1 MEFKKIQLN
10 GFKSF
15 ADKTNFLI
23 EEGLTG
29 IVGPNGCGKS
39 NIVESLR
46 WVMGETSAKSMRGS
60 GMEDVI
66 FNGTSNKASK
76 NIAEVSIDV
85 ENKNNEGPVQY
96 RDLDQI
102 SVRRKIEKDKGSKFY
117 INDKEVRA
125 RDAQMF
131 FADLSTGAHS
141 PSMISQG
148 RIGALVTAKPTDRRA
163 ILEEAAGISGLHV
176 RRHEA
181 ELRLG
186 AAENNL
192 KRADELRRQQ
202 EKQLANLQKQAEEAT
217 KYKLISEEIKKIEAG
232 LYYLKLLEIEAGL
245 YYLKL
250 LEIDKEIKIEN
261 EINNEA
267 EGEVEGFNNKI
278 TELENLI
285 KIATDKV
292 SPLREKNIENLSRIQ
307 RLNLELQS
315 LDEENTRIQDEIES
329 INKSIS
335 TLDEDIN
342 RERGIIIDA
351 NSNEKRLKEEKAD
364 LIEIDSK
371 YFETEKLSNEDLENA
386 KKELKK
392 EQEAVDEV
400 VNNIAEGSINIS
412 LGPIKNVKNSI
423 NRAKELIDSN
433 EIQQAVTLLDRCN
446 MELDNF
452 LNDLKNE
459 KSRQELLNVNEKS
472 QNIKQLQEKYADAY
486 SKNQSIK
493 NESIKRNERIKTI
506 ETEIE
511 SWKNLLSN
519 SEKMVAELIERKNK
533 LSDQLKKLE
542 NQPRVQAERK
552 GQISEN
558 LRISDKEKV
567 DNDIVIEETDKRIET
582 LRTELNEI
590 QEQSIQIRERK
601 ASSGATIEGLQKR
614 KSDLLDR
621 INSELNLSE
630 DNILENSNL
639 NGVEELPNA
648 IDQEDALDKKKQE
661 RESLGS
667 VNLKADEETSKYED
681 EIKKMEQ
688 DRSDLVTA
696 IVKLKDSINELNQ
709 KGRERLIEAFEK
721 VNRKFNE
728 VYTKLFNGGNA
739 KLELVDSDDPLEA
752 GLEMLVSPPGK
763 RLQSITLLSGG
774 EQALTALS
782 LIFAVFLTNP
792 SPICVLD
799 EVDAPLDDAN
809 VTRFCN
815 LLEELIK
822 ITNTKFII
830 VTHHA
835 LTMSKM
841 NRLYGVTMP
850 EKGISQL
857 VAVDLQKA
865 ESMVA

>member
-1 MEFKKIQLN
+1 
-10 GFKSF
+10 
-15 ADKTNFLI
+15 
-23 EEGLTG
+23 
-29 IVGPNGCGKS
+29 
-39 NIVESLR
+39 
-46 WVMGETSAKSMRGS
+46 
-60 GMEDVI
+60 
-66 FNGTSNKASK
+66 
-76 NIAEVSIDV
+76 
-85 ENKNNEGPVQY
+85 
-96 RDLDQI
+96 
-102 SVRRKIEKDKGSKFY
+102 
-117 INDKEVRA
+117 
-125 RDAQMF
+125 
-131 FADLSTGAHS
+131 
-141 PSMISQG
+141 MISQG

-163 ILEEAAGISGLHV
+163 ILEEAANISGLHV

-181 ELRLG
+181 ELRLN
-186 AAENNL
+186 AAETNL

-232 LYYLKLLEIEAGL
+232 LYYLKLLDIDNEIR
-245 YYLKL
+245 
-250 LEIDKEIKIEN
+250 IEN

-267 EGEVEGFNNKI
+267 EGEVSNFNQQI
-278 TELENLI
+278 TEFESLI
-285 KIATDKV
+285 KAETDKV

-315 LDEENTRIQDEIES
+315 LDEENVRTQDEIE
-329 INKSIS
+329 NFKKSLKTIE
-335 TLDEDIN
+335 EDID
-342 RERGIIIDA
+342 REKGIVIDA
-351 NSNEKRLKEEKAD
+351 NSNEKRLKEEKSE

-371 YFETEKLSNEDLENA
+371 YFETEKLSNEDLEKA
-386 KKELKK
+386 KSQLNE
-392 EQEAVDEV
+392 EQKAVDEIIEIFA
-400 VNNIAEGSINIS
+400 NGNINIS
-412 LGPIKNVKNSI
+412 IDPIKDVI
-423 NRAKELIDSN
+423 NTIEKIKELINSN
-433 EIQQAVTLLDRCN
+433 EANQALTLLDRTK
-446 MELDNF
+446 MELNNF
-452 LNDLKNE
+452 LNNLASDESKSKLTDIDEKN
-459 KSRQELLNVNEKS
+459 N
-472 QNIKQLQEKYADAY
+472 NIKLLQEKYADSF

-493 NESIKRNERIKTI
+493 KESIKRNERIKAI
-506 ETEIE
+506 ESEVE

-519 SEKMVAELIERKNK
+519 SEKMVTELTERKNK
-533 LSDQLKKLE
+533 LLSQLNVRDQ
-542 NQPRVQAERK
+542 QPKVQAERK
-552 GQISEN
+552 GQITEG
-558 LRISDKEKV
+558 LRISQNEKIE
-567 DNDIVIEETDKRIET
+567 NEKIIEETDKKIND
-582 LRTELNEI
+582 LRLELNDV
-590 QEQSIQIRERK
+590 QERSIQIRERK
-601 ASSGATIEGLQKR
+601 ASSGATVEGLKKR
-614 KSDLLDR
+614 KEDLLER
-621 INSELNLSE
+621 VSSELNLE
-630 DNILENSNL
+630 ENDILENSNL
-639 NGVEELPNA
+639 NGVVELPNSV
-648 IDQEDALDKKKQE
+648 DQEEALDEKKRE
-661 RESLGS
+661 REKLGS
-667 VNLKADEETSKYED
+667 VNLRADEETSKYEI

-688 DRSDLVTA
+688 DREDLVSA
-696 IVKLKDSINELNQ
+696 IIKLKESINELNQ
-709 KGRERLIEAFEK
+709 KGRERLLEAFEK

-809 VTRFCN
+809 VTRFCS
-815 LLEELIK
+815 LLDDLTK

>member
-15 ADKTNFLI
+15 ADKTSFLI
-23 EEGLTG
+23 EDGLTG

-66 FNGTSNKASK
+66 FSGTSNKASK
-76 NIAEVSIDV
+76 NIAEVSITV
-85 ENKNNEGPVQY
+85 SNQNNEGPVQF
-96 RDLDQI
+96 RELDELN
-102 SVRRKIEKDKGSKFY
+102 VRRKIEKDKGSKFY
-117 INDKEVRA
+117 FNDKEVRA

-141 PSMISQG
+141 PSIISQG

-181 ELRLG
+181 ELRLA

-217 KYKLISEEIKKIEAG
+217 KYKKISDEIKKIEAG
-232 LYYLKLLEIEAGL
+232 LYYLKLLEIE
-245 YYLKL
+245 
-250 LEIDKEIKIEN
+250 KEIKLEN
-261 EINNEA
+261 EINIEA
-267 EGEVEGFNNKI
+267 ESEVSGFNNRI
-278 TELENLI
+278 SEIEDLI
-285 KIATDKV
+285 KSETEKV
-292 SPLREKNIENLSRIQ
+292 LPLREKNIENLSKIQ
-307 RLNLELQS
+307 RLNLELKS
-315 LDEENTRIQDEIES
+315 LDEENTRIQDEIEN
-329 INKSIS
+329 IKKSLQ
-335 TLDEDIN
+335 TFDDDIN
-342 RERGIIIDA
+342 REKGIVIDA
-351 NSNEKRLKEEKAD
+351 NSNEKRLKEEKNE

-371 YFETEKLSNEDLENA
+371 YYETEKQSNQDLSYIKEKLKSEINKIKKLVELNKNDEAITVLENCQITI
-386 KKELKK
+386 E
-392 EQEAVDEV
+392 EY
-400 VNNIAEGSINIS
+400 AES
-412 LGPIKNVKNSI
+412 
-423 NRAKELIDSN
+423 
-433 EIQQAVTLLDRCN
+433 
-446 MELDNF
+446 
-452 LNDLKNE
+452 
-459 KSRQELLNVNEKS
+459 
-472 QNIKQLQEKYADAY
+472 Y
-486 SKNQSIK
+486 SKNQNIK
-493 NESIKRNERIKTI
+493 KDSIKRNERISI
-506 ETEIE
+506 IDNEFE

-519 SEKMVAELIERKNK
+519 SEKMIKELTERKTK
-533 LSDQLKKLE
+533 LNLQLEKLD
-542 NQPRVQAERK
+542 NQPKLQAEKK
-552 GQISEN
+552 GQISEG
-558 LRISDKEKV
+558 LRISEKEKTE
-567 DNDIVIEETDKRIET
+567 NENFINETDNKIET
-582 LRTELNEI
+582 LRTQLNEI

-601 ASSGATIEGLQKR
+601 ASSGATIEGLKKR
-614 KSDLLDR
+614 KNDLVDR
-621 INSELNLSE
+621 INAELSLNENNL
-630 DNILENSNL
+630 LENSDL
-639 NGVEELPNA
+639 FGKEDLPDAVN
-648 IDQEDALDKKKQE
+648 QEDLLDKKKQE
-661 RESLGS
+661 REKLGS
-667 VNLKADEETSKYED
+667 VNLKADEETNKYEA
-681 EIKKMEQ
+681 EIQKMEQ
-688 DRSDLVTA
+688 DRADLVTA
-696 IVKLKDSINELNQ
+696 IIKLKDSINELNQ
-709 KGRERLIEAFEK
+709 KGRERLIEAFGK

-739 KLELVDSDDPLEA
+739 KLELVDSEDPLEA

-809 VTRFCN
+809 VTRFCG
-815 LLEELIK
+815 LLEELTE

>member
-23 EEGLTG
+23 EDGLTG

-66 FNGTSNKASK
+66 FSGTSNKASK
-76 NIAEVSIDV
+76 NIAEVAVSIAN
-85 ENKNNEGPVQY
+85 ENNDGPIQFRELNQVN
-96 RDLDQI
+96 
-102 SVRRKIEKDKGSKFY
+102 VRRKIEKDKGSKFY

-141 PSMISQG
+141 PSIISQG

-181 ELRLG
+181 ELRLN

-217 KYKLISEEIKKIEAG
+217 KYKNISDEIKKIES
-232 LYYLKLLEIEAGL
+232 GL

-250 LEIDKEIKIEN
+250 LEIDKEIRVEN
-261 EINNEA
+261 EINKEA
-267 EGEVEGFNNKI
+267 EGEVSGFNNKI
-278 TELENLI
+278 SDIENLI
-285 KIATDKV
+285 KSETDKV
-292 SPLREKNIENLSRIQ
+292 APLREKNIENLSKIQ
-307 RLNLELQS
+307 RLNLELQG
-315 LDEENTRIQDEIES
+315 LDKEKTRIQDEIEN
-329 INKSIS
+329 IKKSIQ
-335 TLDEDIN
+335 TLEEDVG
-342 RERGIIIDA
+342 RENGIVIDA
-351 NSNEKRLKEEKAD
+351 NSNEKRLKEEKNE

-371 YFETEKLSNEDLENA
+371 YYETEKQSNEDLNGA
-386 KKELKK
+386 KSKLKFEIDK
-392 EQEAVDEV
+392 V
-400 VNNIAEGSINIS
+400 
-412 LGPIKNVKNSI
+412 
-423 NRAKELIDSN
+423 KELISLQKNDEAIN
-433 EIQQAVTLLDRCN
+433 V
-446 MELDNF
+446 LDNC
-452 LNDLKNE
+452 KVIIE
-459 KSRQELLNVNEKS
+459 E
-472 QNIKQLQEKYADAY
+472 YADSY
-486 SKNQSIK
+486 SKNQNIKKDSI
-493 NESIKRNERIKTI
+493 ERNERINVIDK
-506 ETEIE
+506 EIQ

-519 SEKMVAELIERKNK
+519 SEKMVTELSERKNK
-533 LSDQLKKLE
+533 LNLQLETLD
-542 NQPRVQAERK
+542 NQPKLQAEKK
-552 GQISEN
+552 GQISEG
-558 LRISDKEKV
+558 LRISEKEKNENEV
-567 DNDIVIEETDKRIET
+567 VINSIDEKIET
-582 LRTELNEI
+582 LRSQLNEI

-601 ASSGATIEGLQKR
+601 ASSGATIEGLRKR
-614 KSDLLDR
+614 KNDLVDR
-621 INSELNLSE
+621 INSELNLTE

-639 NGVEELPNA
+639 FGKEELPDAVN
-648 IDQEDALDKKKQE
+648 QEDLLDKKKQE
-661 RESLGS
+661 REKLGS
-667 VNLKADEETSKYED
+667 VNLKADEETNKYEI
-681 EIKKMEQ
+681 EIKKMEK

-815 LLEELIK
+815 LLEELTK

>member
-46 WVMGETSAKSMRGS
+46 WAMGETSAKSMRGS

-66 FNGTSNKASK
+66 FSGTSNKASK
-76 NIAEVSIDV
+76 NLAEVSITV
-85 ENKNNEGPVQY
+85 TNENNEGPIQF
-96 RDLDQI
+96 RDNDEI
-102 SVRRKIEKDKGSKFY
+102 NVRRKIEKDKGSKFY

-181 ELRLG
+181 ELRLS

-202 EKQLANLQKQAEEAT
+202 EKQLVNLQKQAEEAT
-217 KYKLISEEIKKIEAG
+217 KYKNITDEIKKIEAG
-232 LYYLKLLEIEAGL
+232 LYYLKLLEIE
-245 YYLKL
+245 
-250 LEIDKEIKIEN
+250 KEIKIEN
-261 EINNEA
+261 EINTEA
-267 EGEVEGFNNKI
+267 EGEVSGFNNKI
-278 TELENLI
+278 LEMETLI
-285 KIATDKV
+285 KSETDKV
-292 SPLREKNIENLSRIQ
+292 TPLREKNIENLSRIQ

-315 LDEENTRIQDEIES
+315 LDEENDRIQDEIES
-329 INKSIS
+329 IKKSLQ
-335 TLDEDIN
+335 TFDDDIN
-342 RERGIIIDA
+342 REKGIVIDA
-351 NSNEKRLKEEKAD
+351 NSNEKRLKEEKNE

-371 YFETEKLSNEDLENA
+371 YYETERQSNKDLNNSKNKL
-386 KKELKK
+386 
-392 EQEAVDEV
+392 
-400 VNNIAEGSINIS
+400 NIEID
-412 LGPIKNVKNSI
+412 KV
-423 NRAKELIDSN
+423 KELINLQKNSEAIN
-433 EIQQAVTLLDRCN
+433 LLDNCKLII
-446 MELDNF
+446 EEYADIYG
-452 LNDLKNE
+452 KN
-459 KSRQELLNVNEKS
+459 
-472 QNIKQLQEKYADAY
+472 QNIKK
-486 SKNQSIK
+486 
-493 NESIKRNERIKTI
+493 ESVKRNERINI
-506 ETEIE
+506 IDNEIE
-511 SWKNLLSN
+511 SWKNLLAN
-519 SEKMVAELIERKNK
+519 SEKMVSELTDRKNK
-533 LSDQLKKLE
+533 LNFQLQNLD
-542 NQPRVQAERK
+542 NQPKLQAEKK
-552 GQISEN
+552 GKISEG
-558 LRISDKEKV
+558 LRISGIEKV
-567 DNDIVIEETDKRIET
+567 ENESIIDVTDEKIES
-582 LRTELNEI
+582 LRAQLNKV
-590 QEQSIQIRERK
+590 QEESIQIRERK
-601 ASSGATIEGLQKR
+601 ASSGATIEGLKKR
-614 KSDLLDR
+614 KNDLVDR
-621 INSELNLSE
+621 IVSELNLTE
-630 DNILENSNL
+630 ENILEHSDL
-639 NGVEELPNA
+639 FGSEELPDAVN
-648 IDQEDALDKKKQE
+648 QEDLLDKKKQE
-661 RESLGS
+661 REKLGS
-667 VNLKADEETSKYED
+667 VNLKADEETNKYET

-688 DRSDLVTA
+688 DRADLVTA
-696 IVKLKDSINELNQ
+696 IIKLKDSINELNQ
-709 KGRERLIEAFEK
+709 KGRERLTVAFDK

-728 VYTKLFNGGNA
+728 VYTKLFNGGSA
-739 KLELVDSDDPLEA
+739 TLELVDSDDPLEA

-815 LLEELIK
+815 LLEDLIK

>member
-23 EEGLTG
+23 EDGLTG

-66 FNGTSNKASK
+66 FSGTSNKPSK
-76 NIAEVSIDV
+76 NIAEVSVTVSNDD
-85 ENKNNEGPVQY
+85 NEGPIQF
-96 RDLDQI
+96 RELNEI
-102 SVRRKIEKDKGSKFY
+102 NVRRKIEKDKGSKFY
-117 INDKEVRA
+117 INDKEVRS

-181 ELRLG
+181 ELRLN

-192 KRADELRRQQ
+192 KRADELRKQQ

-217 KYKLISEEIKKIEAG
+217 KYKNITDEIKKV
-232 LYYLKLLEIEAGL
+232 EAGL

-250 LEIDKEIKIEN
+250 LEIDKEIRIEN
-261 EINNEA
+261 EINTEA
-267 EGEVEGFNNKI
+267 ETEVSGFNNKI
-278 TELENLI
+278 NELENLI
-285 KIATDKV
+285 KLETDKV
-292 SPLREKNIENLSRIQ
+292 TPLREKNIENLSKIQ

-315 LDEENTRIQDEIES
+315 LDEENNRIQDEIKNIKDS
-329 INKSIS
+329 LQ
-335 TLDEDIN
+335 TFDDDII
-342 RERGIIIDA
+342 REKGIVIDA
-351 NSNEKRLKEEKAD
+351 NSNEKRLKEEKNE

-371 YFETEKLSNEDLENA
+371 YYQTEKQSKDDLENA
-386 KKELKK
+386 KNRLNSEIGNIKK
-392 EQEAVDEV
+392 
-400 VNNIAEGSINIS
+400 
-412 LGPIKNVKNSI
+412 
-423 NRAKELIDSN
+423 LITSK
-433 EIQQAVTLLDRCN
+433 
-446 MELDNF
+446 
-452 LNDLKNE
+452 KNE
-459 KSRQELLNVNEKS
+459 EAISMLNNCTVLIE
-472 QNIKQLQEKYADAY
+472 EYADSY
-486 SKNQSIK
+486 SKNQNIK
-493 NESIKRNERIKTI
+493 KESVKRNERISVIDK
-506 ETEIE
+506 EIE

-519 SEKMVAELIERKNK
+519 SEKMLIELNERKSK
-533 LSDQLKKLE
+533 LNLQLDKLD
-542 NQPRVQAERK
+542 NQPKIQAEKK

-558 LRISDKEKV
+558 LRISEEEKKENESIISITDEKV
-567 DNDIVIEETDKRIET
+567 ET
-582 LRTELNEI
+582 LRNKLNEI

-601 ASSGATIEGLQKR
+601 ASSGATIEGLKKR
-614 KSDLLDR
+614 KNDLVDR
-621 INSELNLSE
+621 ITSELNLTE
-630 DNILENSNL
+630 ENILENSNL
-639 NGVEELPNA
+639 YGKDELPDAVN
-648 IDQEDALDKKKQE
+648 QEDLLDKKKQE
-661 RESLGS
+661 REKLGS
-667 VNLKADEETSKYED
+667 VNLKADEETNKYEA
-681 EIKKMEQ
+681 ENKKMEQ
-688 DRSDLVTA
+688 DREDLVTA
-696 IVKLKDSINELNQ
+696 ILKLKESINELNQ
-709 KGRERLIEAFEK
+709 KGRERLIEAFDK

-728 VYTKLFNGGNA
+728 VYTRLFNGGNA

-815 LLEELIK
+815 LLEELTK

>member
-1 MEFKKIQLN
+1 MKFKQLEVI

-15 ADKTNFLI
+15 ADKTSFYF
-23 EEGLTG
+23 EDGLTG

-46 WVMGETSAKSMRGS
+46 WCMGETSAKSLRGS

-66 FNGTSNKASK
+66 FSGTTSRPSK
-76 NIAEVSIDV
+76 NLCEVALKL
-85 ENKNNEGPVQY
+85 ENDNRLPQFKDMSE
-96 RDLDQI
+96 I
-102 SVRRKIEKDKGSKFY
+102 EVRRKIEKDKGSKYFL
-117 INDKEVRA
+117 NGREVRA
-125 RDAQMF
+125 KDIQIL
-131 FADLSTGAHS
+131 FADLSTGPHS
-141 PSMISQG
+141 PSMVSQG
-148 RIGALVTAKPTDRRA
+148 RVGSLVTAKPTDRRA

-181 ELRLG
+181 ELRLN

-217 KYKLISEEIKKIEAG
+217 KYKNISDEIKKIEAG
-232 LYYLKLLEIEAGL
+232 LYYLKLLEI
-245 YYLKL
+245 
-250 LEIDKEIKIEN
+250 DKEIRVEN
-261 EINNEA
+261 EINTEA
-267 EGEVEGFNNKI
+267 EGEVSGFNSKI
-278 TELENLI
+278 SELENLI
-285 KIATDKV
+285 KSETDKV
-292 SPLREKNIENLSRIQ
+292 TPLREKNIENLSKIQ
-307 RLNLELQS
+307 RLNLELQG
-315 LDEENTRIQDEIES
+315 LDEENTRIQDEIEN
-329 INKSIS
+329 IKKSLQ
-335 TLDEDIN
+335 TFDDDIN
-342 RERGIIIDA
+342 REKGIVIDA
-351 NSNEKRLKEEKAD
+351 NSNEKRLKEEKSD
-364 LIEIDSK
+364 LIEVDSK
-371 YFETEKLSNEDLENA
+371 YYETEKQSNEDLDGA
-386 KKELKK
+386 KNKLKLEIDK
-392 EQEAVDEV
+392 
-400 VNNIAEGSINIS
+400 I
-412 LGPIKNVKNSI
+412 
-423 NRAKELIDSN
+423 KELINLKKN
-433 EIQQAVTLLDRCN
+433 EDAIKS
-446 MELDNF
+446 LDNCK
-452 LNDLKNE
+452 LVIE
-459 KSRQELLNVNEKS
+459 E
-472 QNIKQLQEKYADAY
+472 YADSY
-486 SKNQSIK
+486 SKNQNIK
-493 NESIKRNERIKTI
+493 KESVKRNERISVIDK
-506 ETEIE
+506 EIE

-519 SEKMVAELIERKNK
+519 SEKMVNELTERKNK
-533 LSDQLKKLE
+533 LNLQLEKLDS
-542 NQPRVQAERK
+542 QPKLQAEKK
-552 GQISEN
+552 GQISEG
-558 LRISDKEKV
+558 LRIAEKEKTENNLIISST
-567 DNDIVIEETDKRIET
+567 DEKIESFRSQ
-582 LRTELNEI
+582 LNEI

-601 ASSGATIEGLQKR
+601 ASSGATIEGLKKR
-614 KSDLLDR
+614 KNDLVDR
-621 INSELNLSE
+621 INSELNLTE
-630 DNILENSNL
+630 ENILENSNL
-639 NGVEELPNA
+639 FGKEELPDAVN
-648 IDQEDALDKKKQE
+648 QEDLLDKKKQE
-661 RESLGS
+661 REKLGS
-667 VNLKADEETSKYED
+667 VNLKADEETNKYET

-688 DRSDLVTA
+688 DRADLVTA
-696 IVKLKDSINELNQ
+696 IIKLKDSINELNQ
-709 KGRERLIEAFEK
+709 KGRERLIEAFDK

-809 VTRFCN
+809 VTRFCS
-815 LLEELIK
+815 LLEELTK

>member
-23 EEGLTG
+23 ENGLTG

-66 FNGTSNKASK
+66 FSGTSNKPSK
-76 NIAEVSIDV
+76 NIAEVSV
-85 ENKNNEGPVQY
+85 TVANENNEGPVQF
-96 RDLDQI
+96 RELNEI
-102 SVRRKIEKDKGSKFY
+102 NVRRKIEKDKGSKFY

-181 ELRLG
+181 ELRLS

-202 EKQLANLQKQAEEAT
+202 ERQLANLQKQAEEAT
-217 KYKLISEEIKKIEAG
+217 KYKNISDEIKK
-232 LYYLKLLEIEAGL
+232 IEAGL

-261 EINNEA
+261 EINTEA
-267 EGEVEGFNNKI
+267 ETEVSGFNNKI
-278 TELENLI
+278 NELEKKI
-285 KIATDKV
+285 KTEVDKIT
-292 SPLREKNIENLSRIQ
+292 PLREKNIENLSKIQ
-307 RLNLELQS
+307 RLNLELKS
-315 LDEENTRIQDEIES
+315 LDEENSRIQDEIE
-329 INKSIS
+329 NVKKSLQTIDDDIS
-335 TLDEDIN
+335 
-342 RERGIIIDA
+342 RERGIVIDA
-351 NSNEKRLKEEKAD
+351 NSNEKRLKEEKSE

-371 YFETEKLSNEDLENA
+371 YYQTEKQSNEDLENS
-386 KKELKK
+386 KNKLKS
-392 EQEAVDEV
+392 E
-400 VNNIAEGSINIS
+400 
-412 LGPIKNVKNSI
+412 
-423 NRAKELIDSN
+423 ID
-433 EIQQAVTLLDRCN
+433 
-446 MELDNF
+446 
-452 LNDLKNE
+452 K
-459 KSRQELLNVNEKS
+459 
-472 QNIKQLQEKYADAY
+472 IKQLINSQKNDDAIKSLDACQFVIEEYADSY
-486 SKNQSIK
+486 SKNQNIK
-493 NESIKRNERIKTI
+493 RESVKRNERIAIIDK
-506 ETEIE
+506 EIE

-519 SEKMVAELIERKNK
+519 SEKMVAELSDRKNK
-533 LSDQLKKLE
+533 LNVQRDKLD
-542 NQPRVQAERK
+542 NQPKFQAEKK

-558 LRISDKEKV
+558 LRISENEK
-567 DNDIVIEETDKRIET
+567 NENEQIINTTDEKIDA
-582 LRTELNEI
+582 LRNQLNEI

-601 ASSGATIEGLQKR
+601 ASSGATIEGLKKR
-614 KSDLLDR
+614 KNDLVDR
-621 INSELNLSE
+621 IISELNLTE
-630 DNILENSNL
+630 ENILENSNL
-639 NGVEELPNA
+639 FGVEELPDAVN
-648 IDQEDALDKKKQE
+648 QEDLLDKKKQE
-661 RESLGS
+661 REKLGS
-667 VNLKADEETSKYED
+667 VNLKADEETVKYET

-688 DRSDLVTA
+688 DRADLVTA
-696 IVKLKDSINELNQ
+696 IIKLKDSINELNQ
-709 KGRERLIEAFEK
+709 KGRERLIEAFDK

-809 VTRFCN
+809 VTRFCG

>member
-23 EEGLTG
+23 ENGLTG

-66 FNGTSNKASK
+66 FSGTSNKASK
-76 NIAEVSIDV
+76 NIAEVLVSV
-85 ENKNNEGPVQY
+85 KNDKNEGPVQY
-96 RDLDQI
+96 RELDEI
-102 SVRRKIEKDKGSKFY
+102 SVKRKIEKDKGSKFY

-125 RDAQMF
+125 RDVQMF

-181 ELRLG
+181 ELRLN

-202 EKQLANLQKQAEEAT
+202 ERQLVNLQKQAEEAAR
-217 KYKLISEEIKKIEAG
+217 YKKMSEEIKKIEAG
-232 LYYLKLLEIEAGL
+232 LYYLKLLEI
-245 YYLKL
+245 
-250 LEIDKEIKIEN
+250 DKEIGIEN
-261 EINNEA
+261 EINVEA
-267 EGEVEGFNNKI
+267 ETEVLDFNNRI
-278 TELENLI
+278 SEIDELI
-285 KIATDKV
+285 KSETDKV
-292 SPLREKNIENLSRIQ
+292 TPLREKNIENLSKIQ

-315 LDEENTRIQDEIES
+315 LDEQNSRIQDDIKN
-329 INKSIS
+329 IKK
-335 TLDEDIN
+335 TLQTLEEDID
-342 RERGIIIDA
+342 REKGIVIDA
-351 NSNEKRLKEEKAD
+351 NSNEKRLKEEKKE
-364 LIEIDSK
+364 LIEFDSK
-371 YFETEKLSNEDLENA
+371 YYESEKQSDNDLNSSKEKLNIEIEN
-386 KKELKK
+386 
-392 EQEAVDEV
+392 
-400 VNNIAEGSINIS
+400 I
-412 LGPIKNVKNSI
+412 
-423 NRAKELIDSN
+423 KELINSDKNQEAISS
-433 EIQQAVTLLDRCN
+433 
-446 MELDNF
+446 LDNF
-452 LNDLKNE
+452 KTLI
-459 KSRQELLNVNEKS
+459 QE
-472 QNIKQLQEKYADAY
+472 YASSY
-486 SKNQSIK
+486 SKNENIK
-493 NESIKRNERIKTI
+493 KESVKRKERIKI
-506 ETEIE
+506 IDTEIE
-511 SWKNLLSN
+511 SWKNLLLN
-519 SEKMVAELIERKNK
+519 SEKMVTELMDRKSK
-533 LSDQLKKLE
+533 LNIQLDELD
-542 NQPRVQAERK
+542 NQPKLQAEKK
-552 GQISEN
+552 GQVTEG
-558 LRISDKEKV
+558 LRISEEEKTQ
-567 DNDIVIEETDKRIET
+567 NETIINFTDEKIET
-582 LRTELNEI
+582 LRSQLNEI

-601 ASSGATIEGLQKR
+601 ASSGATVEGLKKR
-614 KSDLLDR
+614 KNDLIDR
-621 INSELNLSE
+621 INTELSLSE
-630 DNILENSNL
+630 ENILENSNL
-639 NGVEELPNA
+639 FGIEELPDA
-648 IDQEDALDKKKQE
+648 INQEDLLDKKKQE
-661 RESLGS
+661 REKLGS
-667 VNLKADEETSKYED
+667 VNLKADEETNKFET
-681 EIKKMEQ
+681 EIKKMEE
-688 DRSDLVTA
+688 DRADLVTA

-709 KGRERLIEAFEK
+709 KGRERLIEAFDK

-809 VTRFCN
+809 VTRFCS
-815 LLEELIK
+815 LLEDLIK

>member
-66 FNGTSNKASK
+66 FSGTSNKASK

-202 EKQLANLQKQAEEAT
+202 EKQLANLQKQAEEAS
-217 KYKLISEEIKKIEAG
+217 KYKLITEEIKKIEAG
-232 LYYLKLLEIEAGL
+232 LYYLKLI
-245 YYLKL
+245 
-250 LEIDKEIKIEN
+250 EIDKEIRIEN

-267 EGEVEGFNNKI
+267 EGEVEGFNTKI
-278 TELENLI
+278 SEIENLI
-285 KIATDKV
+285 KSATDKV

-315 LDEENTRIQDEIES
+315 LDEENTRTQDEIES
-329 INKSIS
+329 IKKSLQ
-335 TLDEDIN
+335 TLDEDIS

-351 NSNEKRLKEEKAD
+351 NSNEKRLKEEKTD

-371 YFETEKLSNEDLENA
+371 YFETEKLSNEELEDA
-386 KKELKK
+386 KNKLKE
-392 EQEAVDEV
+392 EQKAVDEV
-400 VNNIAEGSINIS
+400 VSNIAEGSINIS
-412 LGPIKNVKNSI
+412 VGPIKNVKNSI
-423 NRAKELIDSN
+423 NRVKELIDSN
-433 EIQQAVTLLDRCN
+433 EINQAVTLLDRCN

-459 KSRQELLNVNEKS
+459 RSREELLSVNEKS

-506 ETEIE
+506 ETEVE

-519 SEKMVAELIERKNK
+519 SEKMVGELTDRKNK
-533 LSDQLKKLE
+533 LLDQLKELD
-542 NQPRVQAERK
+542 NQPKIQAERK

-558 LRISDKEKV
+558 LRISNKEKI
-567 DNDIVIEETDKRIET
+567 DNDSVIDETDKQIEN
-582 LRTELNEI
+582 LRFQLNEI

-621 INSELNLSE
+621 INSELNLTE
-630 DNILENSNL
+630 ENILENSNL
-639 NGVEELPNA
+639 NGVEDLPNPV
-648 IDQEDALDKKKQE
+648 DQEDTLDKKKQE
-661 RESLGS
+661 REKLGS
-667 VNLKADEETSKYED
+667 VNLKADEETSKYEE

-809 VTRFCN
+809 VTRFCS

>member
-15 ADKTNFLI
+15 AEKTNFLI
-23 EEGLTG
+23 EDGLTG

-46 WVMGETSAKSMRGS
+46 WVMGETSAKSMRGA

-66 FNGTSNKASK
+66 FSGTSNKASK
-76 NIAEVSIDV
+76 NIAEVSISV
-85 ENKNNEGPVQY
+85 ANENNEGPLQY
-96 RDLDQI
+96 REFKEI
-102 SVRRKIEKDKGSKFY
+102 NVRRKIEKDKGSKFY

-217 KYKLISEEIKKIEAG
+217 KYKMFSEEIKKIEAG
-232 LYYLKLLEIEAGL
+232 LYYLKLI
-245 YYLKL
+245 
-250 LEIDKEIKIEN
+250 EIDNEIRVEN

-267 EGEVEGFNNKI
+267 EGEVAGYNNKI
-278 TELENLI
+278 AELEKLI
-285 KIATDKV
+285 KQETDKV
-292 SPLREKNIENLSRIQ
+292 SPLRSKNIENLSKIQ
-307 RLNLELQS
+307 RLNLELQG
-315 LDEENTRIQDEIES
+315 LDEENTRTQTEIETL
-329 INKSIS
+329 KIS
-335 TLDEDIN
+335 LQTIEEDIT

-351 NSNEKRLKEEKAD
+351 NSNEKRLKEEKNE
-364 LIEIDSK
+364 LIETDSK
-371 YFETEKLSNEDLENA
+371 YFETERLSNEDLERA
-386 KKELKK
+386 KKALSD
-392 EQEAVDEV
+392 EQKSVDEV
-400 VNNIAEGSINIS
+400 VNNLADGAINIS
-412 LGPIKNVKNSI
+412 VGPIKNVKNTI
-423 NRAKELIDSN
+423 IKIKELIEAN
-433 EIQQAVTLLDRCN
+433 ELNQASALLDRCT
-446 MELDNF
+446 MELDSF
-452 LNDLKNE
+452 LNELKND
-459 KSRQELLNVNEKS
+459 RNRNELLSVNEKS
-472 QNIKQLQEKYADAY
+472 QSIKLLQEKYADSY

-493 NESIKRNERIKTI
+493 NESIKRNQRIKTI
-506 ETEIE
+506 ETEID
-511 SWKNLLSN
+511 SWRNLLTN
-519 SEKMVAELIERKNK
+519 SEKMVAELTERKNK
-533 LSDQLKKLE
+533 LSSQLNKLD
-542 NQPRVQAERK
+542 NQPKLQAEKK
-552 GQISEN
+552 GQISES
-558 LRISDKEKV
+558 LRISEKEK
-567 DNDIVIEETDKRIET
+567 IENEKIIFETDEKIEN
-582 LRTELNEI
+582 LRSQLNEI

-601 ASSGATIEGLQKR
+601 ASSGATIDGLKKR
-614 KSDLLDR
+614 KGDLLDR
-621 INSELNLSE
+621 IDSELNLTE

-639 NGVEELPNA
+639 NGVEDLPDA
-648 IDQEDALDKKKQE
+648 VIQEDLLDKKKQE
-661 RESLGS
+661 REKLGS
-667 VNLKADEETSKYED
+667 VNLRADEETSKYEI

-688 DRSDLVTA
+688 DRMDLVTA
-696 IVKLKDSINELNQ
+696 IVKLKESINELNQ
-709 KGRERLIEAFEK
+709 KGRERLIEAFER

-782 LIFAVFLTNP
+782 LIFAVFLSNP

-815 LLEELIK
+815 LLEELTK

>member
-23 EEGLTG
+23 ENGLTG

-66 FNGTSNKASK
+66 FSGTSNKASK
-76 NIAEVSIDV
+76 NIAEVSV
-85 ENKNNEGPVQY
+85 TVTNEKNEGPIQY
-96 RDLDQI
+96 RELDEVN
-102 SVRRKIEKDKGSKFY
+102 VRRKIEKDKGSKFY

-148 RIGALVTAKPTDRRA
+148 RIGAIVTAKPADRRA

-181 ELRLG
+181 ELRLN

-202 EKQLANLQKQAEEAT
+202 ERQLVNLQKQAEEAAR
-217 KYKLISEEIKKIEAG
+217 YKNMSEEIKK
-232 LYYLKLLEIEAGL
+232 IEAGL

-261 EINNEA
+261 EINVEA
-267 EGEVEGFNNKI
+267 ETEVTDFNNKI
-278 TELENLI
+278 ADLENLI
-285 KIATDKV
+285 KTETEKV
-292 SPLREKNIENLSRIQ
+292 TPLREKNIENLSKIQ

-315 LDEENTRIQDEIES
+315 LDEENTRIQDEIEN
-329 INKSIS
+329 IKK
-335 TLDEDIN
+335 TLQTFEEDIG
-342 RERGIIIDA
+342 REKGIVIDA
-351 NSNEKRLKEEKAD
+351 NSNEKRLKEEKNE

-371 YFETEKLSNEDLENA
+371 YYDTEKQSDNDLNTS
-386 KKELKK
+386 KEKLQIEIEK
-392 EQEAVDEV
+392 V
-400 VNNIAEGSINIS
+400 
-412 LGPIKNVKNSI
+412 
-423 NRAKELIDSN
+423 KELINSQKN
-433 EIQQAVTLLDRCN
+433 QEAISA
-446 MELDNF
+446 LDNC
-452 LNDLKNE
+452 K
-459 KSRQELLNVNEKS
+459 LLIEA
-472 QNIKQLQEKYADAY
+472 YAGSY
-486 SKNQSIK
+486 SKNENIK
-493 NESIKRNERIKTI
+493 KESVKRNERIKVI
-506 ETEIE
+506 DTEIE
-511 SWKNLLSN
+511 SWKNLLLN
-519 SEKMVAELIERKNK
+519 SEKMVSQLTERRSK
-533 LSDQLKKLE
+533 LNDQLSKLD
-542 NQPRVQAERK
+542 NQPKLQAEKK
-552 GQISEN
+552 GQITEGLRISEEEKKENEEIINSTDEKIEN
-558 LRISDKEKV
+558 LR
-567 DNDIVIEETDKRIET
+567 
-582 LRTELNEI
+582 LQLNEI

-601 ASSGATIEGLQKR
+601 ASSGATVEGLKKR
-614 KSDLLDR
+614 KNDLIDR

-630 DNILENSNL
+630 ENILENSNL
-639 NGVEELPNA
+639 FGVEELPDAVN
-648 IDQEDALDKKKQE
+648 QEDLLDKKKQE
-661 RESLGS
+661 REKLGS
-667 VNLKADEETSKYED
+667 VNLKADEETNKYET
-681 EIKKMEQ
+681 EIKKMES
-688 DRSDLVTA
+688 DRVDLVTA
-696 IVKLKDSINELNQ
+696 IVKLKESINELNQ
-709 KGRERLIEAFEK
+709 KGRERLIEAFDK
-721 VNRKFNE
+721 VDRKFNE
-728 VYTKLFNGGNA
+728 VYTKLFNGGSA
-739 KLELVDSDDPLEA
+739 KLELVDADDPLEA

-815 LLEELIK
+815 LLDELTK
-822 ITNTKFII
+822 ITDTKFII

>member
-15 ADKTNFLI
+15 ADKTIFLI

-66 FNGTSNKASK
+66 FSGTSNKPSK
-76 NIAEVSIDV
+76 NIAEVSV
-85 ENKNNEGPVQY
+85 TVKNKNNEGPIQF
-96 RDLDQI
+96 RSLDEVN
-102 SVRRKIEKDKGSKFY
+102 VRRKIEKDKGSKFY

-141 PSMISQG
+141 PSIISQG

-181 ELRLG
+181 ELRLS

-217 KYKLISEEIKKIEAG
+217 KYKNISDEIKK
-232 LYYLKLLEIEAGL
+232 IEAGL

-261 EINNEA
+261 EINTEA
-267 EGEVEGFNNKI
+267 EGEVSGLNNQI
-278 TELENLI
+278 FELENLI
-285 KIATDKV
+285 KSETEKV
-292 SPLREKNIENLSRIQ
+292 TPLREKNIENLSKIQ

-315 LDEENTRIQDEIES
+315 LDEENIRIQDEIE
-329 INKSIS
+329 NTKKSLQ
-335 TLDEDIN
+335 TFDDDIN
-342 RERGIIIDA
+342 REKGIVIDA
-351 NSNEKRLKEEKAD
+351 NSNEKRLKEEKND
-364 LIEIDSK
+364 LIEVDSK
-371 YFETEKLSNEDLENA
+371 YYETEKRSNEDLDDA
-386 KKELKK
+386 KSKLNLEIDKIKDLINLKK
-392 EQEAVDEV
+392 NEEAIIV
-400 VNNIAEGSINIS
+400 
-412 LGPIKNVKNSI
+412 
-423 NRAKELIDSN
+423 
-433 EIQQAVTLLDRCN
+433 
-446 MELDNF
+446 LDNF
-452 LNDLKNE
+452 KKIIDEYADSFSKN
-459 KSRQELLNVNEKS
+459 S
-472 QNIKQLQEKYADAY
+472 NIKK
-486 SKNQSIK
+486 
-493 NESIKRNERIKTI
+493 ESVKRNERINIIDK
-506 ETEIE
+506 EIE
-511 SWKNLLSN
+511 SWKNLLAN
-519 SEKMVAELIERKNK
+519 SEKMVSELSERKNRLSSQLEK
-533 LSDQLKKLE
+533 LD
-542 NQPRVQAERK
+542 NQPKLQAEKK
-552 GQISEN
+552 GQISEG
-558 LRISDKEKV
+558 LRISEKEKAE
-567 DNDIVIEETDKRIET
+567 NESVISTTDEKIET
-582 LRTELNEI
+582 LRLNLNQI

-601 ASSGATIEGLQKR
+601 ASSGATIDGLRKR
-614 KSDLLDR
+614 KNDLVDR
-621 INSELNLSE
+621 INSELNLME
-630 DNILENSNL
+630 ENILENSNL
-639 NGVEELPNA
+639 FGKEELPDAVN
-648 IDQEDALDKKKQE
+648 QEDLLDKKKQE
-661 RESLGS
+661 REKLGS
-667 VNLKADEETSKYED
+667 VNLKADEETNKYEK
-681 EIKKMEQ
+681 EIEKMEQ
-688 DRSDLVTA
+688 DRADLVSA
-696 IVKLKDSINELNQ
+696 IVKLKESINELNQ

-815 LLEELIK
+815 LLEELTK
-822 ITNTKFII
+822 ITNTRFII

>member
-1 MEFKKIQLN
+1 MKFRKIQLN

-15 ADKTNFLI
+15 AEKTNFLI
-23 EEGLTG
+23 EDGLTG

-39 NIVESLR
+39 NIVESLK
-46 WVMGETSAKSMRGS
+46 WAMGETSAKSMRGS

-66 FNGTSNKASK
+66 FSGTSNKTSK
-76 NIAEVSIDV
+76 NIAEVSILL
-85 ENKNNEGPVQY
+85 ENDNNDGPFQF
-96 RDLDQI
+96 RELKEI
-102 SVRRKIEKDKGSKFY
+102 IVRRKIEKDKGSKFY

-125 RDAQMF
+125 RDVQMF

-181 ELRLG
+181 ELRLN

-192 KRADELRRQQ
+192 KKADELRRNQ
-202 EKQLANLQKQAEEAT
+202 EKQLANLQKQAEEAN
-217 KYKLISEEIKKIEAG
+217 KYKMISQEIKK
-232 LYYLKLLEIEAGL
+232 IEAGL

-250 LEIDKEIKIEN
+250 LEIDKEIKIED
-261 EINNEA
+261 EINIEA
-267 EGEVEGFNNKI
+267 EGEVSEFNNEI
-278 TELENLI
+278 SNLENSI
-285 KIATDKV
+285 KLEIEKIY
-292 SPLREKNIENLSRIQ
+292 PLREKNIENLSKIQ
-307 RLNLELQS
+307 RLNLELSS
-315 LDEENTRIQDEIES
+315 LDDENSRIQNEIES
-329 INKSIS
+329 IKNSLE
-335 TLDEDIN
+335 TLDEDIS
-342 RERGIIIDA
+342 REKGIVIDA
-351 NSNEKRLKEEKAD
+351 NSNEKRLKEEKSE

-371 YFETEKLSNEDLENA
+371 YYETEKKSNEDLESS
-386 KKELKK
+386 KKKLSFEIERVKELVLANKK
-392 EQEAVDEV
+392 DEA
-400 VNNIAEGSINIS
+400 INI
-412 LGPIKNVKNSI
+412 LNNFKTVIKEYAESFGMN
-423 NRAKELIDSN
+423 
-433 EIQQAVTLLDRCN
+433 
-446 MELDNF
+446 
-452 LNDLKNE
+452 
-459 KSRQELLNVNEKS
+459 
-472 QNIKQLQEKYADAY
+472 QNIKR
-486 SKNQSIK
+486 
-493 NESIKRNERIKTI
+493 ESIKRNERINII
-506 ETEIE
+506 EKEIK

-519 SEKMVAELIERKNK
+519 SEKMI
-533 LSDQLKKLE
+533 DQLTNRKDKLNLQLKE
-542 NQPRVQAERK
+542 LDNKPKIQAEKK

-558 LRISDKEKV
+558 LRISENEKV
-567 DNDIVIEETDKRIET
+567 ANEKIINDTDEKIENLRSQLNDI
-582 LRTELNEI
+582 
-590 QEQSIQIRERK
+590 QEKSIQIRERK
-601 ASSGATIEGLQKR
+601 ASSGATVEGLKKR
-614 KSDLLDR
+614 KEDLIDRMNSDL
-621 INSELNLSE
+621 NLQE
-630 DNILENSNL
+630 DNILQNSNL
-639 NGVEELPNA
+639 YGSEELPDA
-648 IDQEDALDKKKQE
+648 INQEDLLDKKKQE
-661 RESLGS
+661 REKIGS
-667 VNLKADEETSKYED
+667 VNLKADEETNQYEL
-681 EIKKMEQ
+681 EIKKMEK
-688 DRSDLVTA
+688 DRADLVSA
-696 IVKLKDSINELNQ
+696 ILKLKDSINELNR
-709 KGRERLIEAFEK
+709 KGREKLLEAFEK
-721 VNRKFNE
+721 VDRKFNE

-809 VTRFCN
+809 VTRFCG

-822 ITNTKFII
+822 ITDTKFII